1 MLQKIRNGAIG
12 IFALGVVSIL
22 VGINF
27 KLTKIARRFMNNPDE
42 LIRYG
47 IETEQHAID
56 VCNKLHEVYPTMTL
70 RKLYANLN
78 TMEIIGINMQIKGF
92 AEKDKIHMTDEIK
105 QINVRKIWKCNYQ
118 VPNMVLHILMLPKRL
133 HSSTDPL
140 ITI

>member
-78 TMEIIGINMQIKGF
+78 TMEIIGIIGINMQIKGF
-92 AEKDKIHMTDEIK
+92 AEKDKIHMTDENKDALMELANKVTRWIEK
-105 QINVRKIWKCNYQ
+105 QQLNN
-118 VPNMVLHILMLPKRL
+118 
-133 HSSTDPL
+133 
-140 ITI
+140 

>member
-56 VCNKLHEVYPTMTL
+56 ICNKLHEVYPTMTL

-92 AEKDKIHMTDEIK
+92 AEKDKIHMTDENKDALMELANKVARWIEK
-105 QINVRKIWKCNYQ
+105 QQLNN
-118 VPNMVLHILMLPKRL
+118 
-133 HSSTDPL
+133 
-140 ITI
+140 

>member
-1 MLQKIRNGAIG
+1 MTKTYEGGISMLQKIRNGAIG

-92 AEKDKIHMTDEIK
+92 AEKDKIHMTDENKDALMELANKVTRWIEK
-105 QINVRKIWKCNYQ
+105 QQLNN
-118 VPNMVLHILMLPKRL
+118 
-133 HSSTDPL
+133 
-140 ITI
+140 

>member
-12 IFALGVVSIL
+12 IFALGVVNIL

-92 AEKDKIHMTDEIK
+92 AEKDKIHMTDENKDALMELANKVTRWIEK
-105 QINVRKIWKCNYQ
+105 QQLNN
-118 VPNMVLHILMLPKRL
+118 
-133 HSSTDPL
+133 
-140 ITI
+140 

>member
-92 AEKDKIHMTDEIK
+92 AEKDKIHMTDENKDALMELANKVTRWIEK
-105 QINVRKIWKCNYQ
+105 QQLNN
-118 VPNMVLHILMLPKRL
+118 
-133 HSSTDPL
+133 
-140 ITI
+140 

>member
-27 KLTKIARRFMNNPDE
+27 KLTKIARRFMKNPDE

-47 IETEQHAID
+47 IEAEQHAID

-92 AEKDKIHMTDEIK
+92 AEKDKIHMTDENKDALMELANKVTRWIEK
-105 QINVRKIWKCNYQ
+105 QQLNN
-118 VPNMVLHILMLPKRL
+118 
-133 HSSTDPL
+133 
-140 ITI
+140 